1 MDARQRRQPR
11 RGRRHE
17 WRGRSDALPRRGTP
31 VSEREEDS
39 GPESAPAGA
48 CRLGCRSPL
57 SEAPVRRGRVQPAA
71 GVRLQKFAKSGEV
84 PDALRGESR
93 ELAAAWRRRTRFSAT
108 WKQSQAAGGP
118 LRQEVHLSDLT
129 PPRWVQALA
138 APADHQ
144 PGNVCRVGGS
154 RLVAVGQTSQ
164 SKVGSRQYP
173 TLASSSDDCPLCLG
187 T

>member
-1 MDARQRRQPR
+1 M
-11 RGRRHE
+11 
-17 WRGRSDALPRRGTP
+17 
-31 VSEREEDS
+31 SEREEDS
-39 GPESAPAGA
+39 GPESAAAGA

-154 RLVAVGQTSQ
+154 RLVRVTRASRPNVGDCRDRSFEDARHERPLNSQ
-164 SKVGSRQYP
+164 SDRSTTP
-173 TLASSSDDCPLCLG
+173 DWLAPRR
-187 T
+187 